1 MTIILGVYSVFASAL
16 IVWAFRKTFFEKSY
30 PQKIYDS
37 IGDTPK
43 VADQLTPKEKA
54 ELDKYISNIS
64 TDELST
70 VVVEPEKLAIP
81 EIVELTKEQIPTI
94 KKESVSLPR
103 YELPKKAILSN
114 LPPLNLMPPIKPAK
128 EKEKPVAELPVKP
141 AKLPEKAV
149 VKTCEPEKVI
159 TPKIIEPAKPIIPKK
174 SFQKEASMHGIK
186 EFIFNCEGQNVTFTP
201 EKIFRYGRT
210 DYTMAGIEG
219 YLNTQNHKVIYAIKY
234 SDHFMAVLGNS
245 EEVKIPTKVCNISS
259 CEKLTIP
266 DFEY

>member
-1 MTIILGVYSVFASAL
+1 MNIILGIYCVFAATS
-16 IVWAFRKTFFEKSY
+16 T
-30 PQKIYDS
+30 IYVFWHLFLKKDTIQQVVDS

-81 EIVELTKEQIPTI
+81 EIVEPTKEQILTI
-94 KKESVSLPR
+94 KKEPISLPR

-114 LPPLNLMPPIKPAK
+114 LPPLNLMPPVKPAK
-128 EKEKPVAELPVKP
+128 QKEKPVIEPPIKP
-141 AKLPEKAV
+141 AKLPKKAV

-245 EEVKIPTKVCNISS
+245 EEVKIPTKVCNINS

>member
-128 EKEKPVAELPVKP
+128 QEK
-141 AKLPEKAV
+141 
-149 VKTCEPEKVI
+149 
-159 TPKIIEPAKPIIPKK
+159 KPIIVQPKQ
-174 SFQKEASMHGIK
+174 SFLKTAARHGIRQFICCTDGK
-186 EFIFNCEGQNVTFTP
+186 EDQVTVSKL
-201 EKIFRYGRT
+201 EYG
-210 DYTMAGIEG
+210 
-219 YLNTQNHKVIYAIKY
+219 IKY
-234 SDHFMAVLGNS
+234 TPKELYIFLSLEDRGVVFPLFFSKDILVIFGNG
-245 EEVKIPTKVCNISS
+245 ERTAINSS
-259 CEKLTIP
+259 CISVCSDRFLVK
-266 DFEY
+266 DFEF